1 MLKKFKILLIYFVN
15 IYILVDEIFSFIV
28 VGELVIYKY
37 FGFGILK
44 MIKSNG
50 VGFFVIIVIFSFFEV
65 YF

>member
-1 MLKKFKILLIYFVN
+1 M
-15 IYILVDEIFSFIV
+15 DEIFSFIV

-44 MIKSNG
+44 MIMSNG